1 MINHQLEHIKRRFG
15 IIGNHKALHRA
26 IEIAMQVAPTD
37 MNVLITGE
45 NGSGKESFSKIIHY
59 LSPYKHKKLIPI
71 NCGSIPEGTIDSELF
86 GHEKGAFTGAIE
98 KRKGHFEEAHGG
110 TIFLDEIGE
119 LPLSTQTKLLRVLEY
134 GEFMKVGSS
143 KVEKSHARIIAA
155 TNVDLV
161 QALAKGTFREDL
173 YYRLNTVPIHIPPLR
188 KREKD
193 TLLLFKKFAGDFAD
207 THHTK
212 PIQLT
217 PEAEK
222 TLIQYAFPGNIRQ
235 LKNLV
240 KQMSVL
246 EYKKHII
253 THQTLT
259 NYLPSQTQNLVALE
273 PDNQT
278 ENAKISEREI
288 LYKVLFDMQKDLQDL
303 KRLLFEHLKKDT
315 VGTQLIKT
323 YPALFSRLTEH
334 AQPQTNLPKINHT
347 NITEITDQK
356 EPKIIPVKL
365 LKTANTTTQEEENLL
380 LANKEKE
387 LILKALK
394 KHNYKR
400 KYAAQSLG
408 IAERTLYRKIKE
420 YNL

>member
-1 MINHQLEHIKRRFG
+1 MINQQLDHIKKRFG
-15 IIGNHKALHRA
+15 IIGNHKALNRA
-26 IEIAMQVAPTD
+26 IEIAMQVAPTN

-45 NGSGKESFSKIIHY
+45 NGSGKESFSKIIHH

-86 GHEKGAFTGAIE
+86 GHEKGSFTGAIE
-98 KRKGHFEEAHGG
+98 TRKGHFEEAHGG

-119 LPLSTQTKLLRVLEY
+119 LPLNTQTKLLRVLEY

-143 KVEKSHARIIAA
+143 KVEKSHTRIIAA

-161 QALAKGTFREDL
+161 QALANGTFREDL

-193 TLLLFKKFAGDFAD
+193 ILLLFKKFAGDFAD
-207 THHTK
+207 IHHTK

-217 PEAEK
+217 PQAQE
-222 TLIQYAFPGNIRQ
+222 TLLKYSFPGNIRQ

-240 KQMSVL
+240 NQISIL

-253 THQTLT
+253 TQQALT
-259 NYLPSQTQNLVALE
+259 NYLPTQAQHLVALQSNN
-273 PDNQT
+273 PT
-278 ENAKISEREI
+278 ENSKISEREI
-288 LYKVLFDMQKDLQDL
+288 LYKVLFEMQKDLQDL

-315 VGTQLIKT
+315 IGTELIKT
-323 YPALFSRLTEH
+323 YPTLFSRLTEH
-334 AQPQTNLPKINHT
+334 AQPQNNLPNINHT
-347 NITEITDQK
+347 DITDQK
-356 EPKIIPVKL
+356 ESKPIPVKL
-365 LKTANTTTQEEENLL
+365 LKAETTTAQQEENLL
-380 LANKEKE
+380 LADKEKE

-394 KHNYKR
+394 KYDYKR
-400 KYAAQSLG
+400 KHAAQSLG